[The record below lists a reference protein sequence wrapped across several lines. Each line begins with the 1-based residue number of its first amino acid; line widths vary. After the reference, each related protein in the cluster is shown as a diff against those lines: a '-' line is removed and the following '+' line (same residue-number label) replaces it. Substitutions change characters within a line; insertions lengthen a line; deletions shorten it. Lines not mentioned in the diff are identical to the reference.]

1 MKKIFALLIMLCGV
15 LSSWAAYS
23 TEGSTE
29 NVLKV
34 SGAVTQA
41 ELAALLNQYK
51 SKDNVNPEDNTD
63 LNGNPDPKP
72 MLLDFSEAEG
82 LYASYFIENRNDNL
96 YIRWGN
102 HQMCILPCVPG
113 PDALCI
119 LQNQLSGSSRFAYID
134 SSSDPSIPKTLYV
147 WVSNGGDHS
156 LSYLQYYSNKS
167 SISLKF
173 FPTYGRWTA
182 KFSNYV
188 SISRLEELS
197 DVPALSIDFTWCDVV
212 TLPTNFSVLNENTH
226 YITIALEDQS
236 GKYDFADET
245 NEYEPGKKYTYGDH
259 IYVVSTYK
267 NSINNTDHYASGAT
281 FKGKHIIATEGTTI
295 SYVRQAGT
303 FPNALKYFSDEMKEA
318 NLQCFCGNLVR
329 EDFTGTEDNP
339 EGINSLVA
347 TKYDFVTAT
356 TTENYMKEFQ
366 NNYAKYLAL
375 PDNFN
380 HLIDFGI
387 EEKADYCYFHTATN
401 PKCPNLLCVG
411 AYNPTSNSLTTWSK
425 ENLDE
430 NRKQIASVH
439 FVTSMVRPIPTPGVR
454 KSPYN
459 PINRICL
466 DLSDVVMFGAL
477 NFDDISI
484 GEYTTAGLQAAVL
497 QAADLSKAYFPD
509 NNDMN
514 FAKAGWSY
522 SKNGQPH
529 CPSTIILPT
538 DSRQALIPDDCFNPS
553 KYGKDFFDDLVS
565 ICIPYN
571 YKNIGDRAF
580 IGARKL
586 SHITAT
592 DNDGN
597 VYNNGPGTYTFPA
610 SLAYDEASGNG
621 RIGTEAFN
629 LEAYNPGGS
638 NPGNFYIGYTE
649 VHDIYVLATTAPKC
663 GVNAFSAGMVFG
675 WGHFDGNKTH
685 PVCRDNYKSYNH
697 IITILHFPADTDDA
711 EAKHYTDITRDYTL
725 MDEAGAY
732 DGQGNPLYWP
742 LMEEFL
748 KAYNQAMS
756 GVTWADNTKY
766 EGIVGTL
773 TQSDGTAANTYNTE
787 YAGWHQFVLTNY
799 GHTIPTPPA
808 TNYYEDDYYTLCFPF
823 DMSGDEVLSILGV
836 KYDSEASIK
845 PTLNGVSV
853 TGDVFPKVYTLK
865 GVTRIGSTITLE
877 FCQDLMAL
885 AEIGWTIDVDA
896 TNTNEEYKNGY
907 SYVRLTQRPSD
918 GKDVYIKG
926 GYPYLVKP
934 ILPEGKTISSGLAKY
949 IMTKHAY
956 TKNELGNKKVIPE
969 TTEYIAAPVLDHK
982 VIARDGEGHKLKNGN
997 IDYYYYFQ
1005 GAYTYLET
1013 PETNTQ
1019 TPLPLAVPHYAY
1031 FLGKKKGGSSK
1042 QFFRH
1047 TSATDRSWSAY
1058 SCVIGGKCPAE
1069 AAVIN
1074 VEAKDGEI
1082 KGNDVTFKFTVDNDD
1097 FETADVKYKFTIEG
1111 EDGFDEAVNIEKIDG
1126 EVVNAA
1132 ALEGDVFNV
1141 AGQRVGTS
1149 IEGLNKGLYIVNGK
1163 KVLVK

>member
-1 MKKIFALLIMLCGV
+1 MKKIFALLMMLCGV
-15 LSSWAAYS
+15 LSSWAY
-23 TEGSTE
+23 TLEVNE

-34 SGAVTQA
+34 SGAVTPE
-41 ELAALLNQYK
+41 ELTALLSQYK
-51 SKDNVNPEDNTD
+51 NTANINPEND
-63 LNGNPDPKP
+63 GKP
-72 MLLDFSEAEG
+72 MLLDFSEATGITAED
-82 LYASYFIENRNDNL
+82 FIEERYTNL

-102 HQMCILPCVPG
+102 RQMCILPSEPTPG
-113 PDALCI
+113 TLGI
-119 LQNQLSGSSRFAYID
+119 LQNSLTGSSRFAYLD
-134 SSSDPSIPKTLYV
+134 SSSPRTLYV
-147 WVSNGGDHS
+147 WVSNGAEHA
-156 LSYLQYYSNKS
+156 LSYLQYFSNIS
-167 SISLKF
+167 STSLSF
-173 FPTYGRWTA
+173 IHTYGRWNGL
-182 KFSNYV
+182 FSGYT
-188 SISRLEELS
+188 SITSLEELHY
-197 DVPALSIDFTWCDVV
+197 VPALSIDFTWCDV
-212 TLPTNFSVLNENTH
+212 TKLPTDFSVLHEDTH
-226 YITIALEDQS
+226 YITIAVVDTETS
-236 GKYDFADET
+236 YDFADEEKT
-245 NEYEPGKKYTYGDH
+245 YDSQGNKYKYGIEPNDGEH
-259 IYVVSTYK
+259 IWVVSTYK
-267 NSINNTDHYASGAT
+267 NNIDHYADKAT
-281 FKGKHIIATEGTTI
+281 FKGKRLIATEGTTI
-295 SYVRQAGT
+295 SYVRKAGE
-303 FPNALKYFSDEMKEA
+303 FANATQYFSRKMKEA
-318 NLQCFCGNLVR
+318 TLQCFCGNLNSD
-329 EDFTGTEDNP
+329 DFTEPG
-339 EGINSLVA
+339 GINSLGA
-347 TKYDFVTAT
+347 TKYDFVVAT
-356 TTENYMKEFQ
+356 ITKEHMKELQ
-366 NNYAKYLAL
+366 NGSALYLAL
-375 PDNFN
+375 PDNYN
-380 HLIDFGI
+380 DII
-387 EEKADYCYFHTATN
+387 EGTADQCFFRTTEN
-401 PKCPNLLCVG
+401 PKCPSLLCVG
-411 AYNPTSNSLTTWSK
+411 AYKSDPDADDTNTLTTWSK
-425 ENLDE
+425 RNPI
-430 NRKQIASVH
+430 NGKQIASVH
-439 FVTSMVRPIPTPGVR
+439 YVTNMIRPIPDSEERQRVDDYART
-454 KSPYN
+454 
-459 PINRICL
+459 CL
-466 DLSDVVMFGAL
+466 NLGNIEMSGAL
-477 NFDDISI
+477 NFDDISTI
-484 GEYTTAGLQAAVL
+484 DATTESGLKEAKL
-497 QAADLSKAYFPD
+497 KSADLSKAYFPD
-509 NNDMN
+509 NTDMN
-514 FAKAGWSY
+514 FAKAVWSY
-522 SKNGQPH
+522 FVETDMKPH
-529 CPSTIILPT
+529 CPYPIYLPT
-538 DSRQALIPDDCFNPS
+538 DSRQSLIPDDCFNPS

-571 YKNIGDRAF
+571 YKNIGERAF

-610 SLAYDEASGNG
+610 SLAYDEATGNG

-638 NPGNFYIGYTE
+638 NPGPHYIGYTE

-697 IITILHFPADTDDA
+697 IITILHFPADTNEA

-756 GVTWADNTKY
+756 GVTWADNTQY
-766 EGIVGTL
+766 EGIVETL
-773 TQSDGTAANTYNTE
+773 TQSDGTATNTYNTD

-845 PTLNGVSV
+845 PTLNGEEV
-853 TGDVFPKVYTLK
+853 TENRFPKVYTLK

-877 FCQDLMAL
+877 FSQDLMAL

-896 TNTNEEYKNGY
+896 TNTTEEYKNGY
-907 SYVRLTQRPSD
+907 SYVRLPSD

-934 ILPEGKTISSGLAKY
+934 ILPIGTTISSGLAKY

-982 VIARDGEGHKLKNGN
+982 VIARDGDNHKLKNGN

-1019 TPLPLAVPHYAY
+1019 SPLPLSVPQYAY

-1047 TSATDRSWSAY
+1047 TSTTNRSWSAY

-1074 VEAKDGEI
+1074 MRTEDGNEI
-1082 KGNDVTFKFTVDNDD
+1082 KGNNVTFKFTVDNDD
-1097 FETADVKYKFTIEG
+1097 FENADVKYKFTIEG

-1132 ALEGDVFNV
+1132 ALEGDVFNL

-1149 IEGLNKGLYIVNGK
+1149 VEGLSKGLYIVNGK

>member
-1 MKKIFALLIMLCGV
+1 MK
-15 LSSWAAYS
+15 
-23 TEGSTE
+23 
-29 NVLKV
+29 
-34 SGAVTQA
+34 
-41 ELAALLNQYK
+41 
-51 SKDNVNPEDNTD
+51 
-63 LNGNPDPKP
+63 
-72 MLLDFSEAEG
+72 
-82 LYASYFIENRNDNL
+82 
-96 YIRWGN
+96 
-102 HQMCILPCVPG
+102 
-113 PDALCI
+113 DA
-119 LQNQLSGSSRFAYID
+119 
-134 SSSDPSIPKTLYV
+134 T
-147 WVSNGGDHS
+147 
-156 LSYLQYYSNKS
+156 
-167 SISLKF
+167 
-173 FPTYGRWTA
+173 
-182 KFSNYV
+182 
-188 SISRLEELS
+188 
-197 DVPALSIDFTWCDVV
+197 
-212 TLPTNFSVLNENTH
+212 
-226 YITIALEDQS
+226 
-236 GKYDFADET
+236 
-245 NEYEPGKKYTYGDH
+245 
-259 IYVVSTYK
+259 
-267 NSINNTDHYASGAT
+267 
-281 FKGKHIIATEGTTI
+281 
-295 SYVRQAGT
+295 
-303 FPNALKYFSDEMKEA
+303 
-318 NLQCFCGNLVR
+318 LQCFCGNLNSD
-329 EDFTGTEDNP
+329 DFTGKEDTEGK
-339 EGINSLVA
+339 GINSLVA

-356 TTENYMKEFQ
+356 ITKDNMRNFQ
-366 NNYAKYLAL
+366 NDYAQYLAL
-375 PDNFN
+375 PDYFN
-380 HLIDFGI
+380 DII
-387 EEKADYCYFHTATN
+387 EGTADDCYFRKESDPN
-401 PKCPNLLCVG
+401 SKCPALLCVG
-411 AYNPTSNSLTTWSK
+411 AYNPTSNTLTTWSK
-425 ENLDE
+425 RNPENG
-430 NRKQIASVH
+430 KQITSVYH
-439 FVTSMVRPIPTPGVR
+439 VTNMIRPIPDSEERQKVHDYART
-454 KSPYN
+454 
-459 PINRICL
+459 CL
-466 DLSDVVMFGAL
+466 NLGNIEMSGAL
-477 NFDDISI
+477 NFDDISTI
-484 GEYTTAGLQAAVL
+484 DATTESGLKEAKL
-497 QAADLSKAYFPD
+497 KSADLSKAYFPD
-509 NNDMN
+509 NTDMN
-514 FAKAGWSY
+514 FAKAVWSY
-522 SKNGQPH
+522 FVETDMKPH
-529 CPSTIILPT
+529 CPYPIYLPT
-538 DSRQALIPDDCFNPS
+538 DSRQSLIPDDCFNPS

-571 YKNIGDRAF
+571 YKNIGERAF

-610 SLAYDEASGNG
+610 SLAYDEATGNG
-621 RIGTEAFN
+621 RIGTEALN

-638 NPGNFYIGYTE
+638 NPGLHYIGYTE

-697 IITILHFPADTDDA
+697 IITILHFPADTNEA

-756 GVTWADNTKY
+756 GVTWADNTQY
-766 EGIVGTL
+766 QGIVGTL
-773 TQSDGTAANTYNTE
+773 TQSDGTETDTYNTD

-823 DMSGDEVLSILGV
+823 DMSKDEVLSILGV
-836 KYDSEASIK
+836 NYSEIAK
-845 PTLNGVSV
+845 ATPAGTTVPTV
-853 TGDVFPKVYTLK
+853 TVDGTEVTADVFPKVYTLK

-877 FCQDLMAL
+877 FSQDLMAL
-885 AEIGWTIDVDA
+885 AEIDWTIDVDA
-896 TNTNEEYKNGY
+896 TNNTEEYKNGY
-907 SYVRLTQRPSD
+907 SYNKQLPQRPSD
-918 GKDVYIKG
+918 GEDIYIKG

-934 ILPEGKTISSGLAKY
+934 ILPTGTTISSGLAKY

-969 TTEYIAAPVLDHK
+969 STEYIAAPVLDHK
-982 VIARDGEGHKLKNGN
+982 VIARDGDNHKLQNGN

-1019 TPLPLAVPHYAY
+1019 SPHPLAVPHYAY

-1074 VEAKDGEI
+1074 MKTEEGDEI
-1082 KGNDVTFKFTVDNDD
+1082 KGNNVTFKFTADNDD
-1097 FETADVKYKFTIEG
+1097 FENADVKYKFTIEG

-1149 IEGLNKGLYIVNGK
+1149 IEGLSKGLYIVNGK
-1163 KVLVK
+1163 KILVK

>member
-1 MKKIFALLIMLCGV
+1 MKKLFALLMMLCGV
-15 LSSWAAYS
+15 LSSWAYDPNDLEV
-23 TEGSTE
+23 TKH
-29 NVLKV
+29 VLKFTG
-34 SGAVTQA
+34 SITRD
-41 ELAALLNQYK
+41 ELAVLLNQYK
-51 SKDNVNPEDNTD
+51 TDNVNPEDVN
-63 LNGNPDPKP
+63 KP
-72 MLLDFSEAEG
+72 MLLDFSEATGITAED
-82 LYASYFIENRNDNL
+82 FIEERNDNL

-102 HQMCILPCVPG
+102 CQMCILPSNPTLEV
-113 PDALCI
+113 LKKT
-119 LQNQLSGSSRFAYID
+119 QNTRSGSTYAFAYLD
-134 SSSDPSIPKTLYV
+134 SSSQNTLCV
-147 WVSNGGDHS
+147 WVSNAGNHT
-156 LSYLQYYSNKS
+156 LSYLQHYSNKS

-173 FPTYGRWTA
+173 IPTYSLWNDIAGYT
-182 KFSNYV
+182 SV
-188 SISRLEELS
+188 TSLEELS
-197 DVPALSIDFTWCDVV
+197 DVPALSIDFTWCDVGK
-212 TLPTNFSVLNENTH
+212 LPTDFSVLNENTH
-226 YITIALEDQS
+226 YITIAVVDTETS
-236 GKYDFADET
+236 YDFANEV
-245 NEYEPGKKYTYGDH
+245 NEYEPGKKYTYGNN

-267 NSINNTDHYASGAT
+267 NNIAPYADKAT
-281 FKGKHIIATEGTTI
+281 FKGKHLIATEGTTI
-295 SYVRQAGT
+295 SYIRQAGE
-303 FPNALKYFSDEMKEA
+303 FANATQYFSPEMQA
-318 NLQCFCGNLVR
+318 AALQCFCGNLNSD
-329 EDFTGTEDNP
+329 DFTA
-339 EGINSLVA
+339 EGGIKSLIA

-356 TTENYMKEFQ
+356 TVDNSGNEDEGVMKNFQ
-366 NNYAKYLAL
+366 NGSALYLAL
-375 PDNFN
+375 PDNYN
-380 HLIDFGI
+380 DII
-387 EEKADYCYFHTATN
+387 EGTADQCYFRTTEN
-401 PKCPNLLCVG
+401 PKCPSLLCVG
-411 AYNPTSNSLTTWSK
+411 AYKSDSDADDANTLTTWSK
-425 ENLDE
+425 RNPKSG
-430 NRKQIASVH
+430 KQIASVH
-439 FVTSMVRPIPTPGVR
+439 YVTNMIRPIPDSEERQRVDDYART
-454 KSPYN
+454 
-459 PINRICL
+459 CL
-466 DLSDVVMFGAL
+466 NLGNIKMSGAL
-477 NFDDISI
+477 NFDDISTI
-484 GEYTTAGLQAAVL
+484 DATTESGLKEAKL
-497 QAADLSKAYFPD
+497 HSADLSKAYFPD
-509 NNDMN
+509 NNDMK

-522 SKNGQPH
+522 SMNSEHH

-538 DSRQALIPDDCFNPS
+538 DPRQTLIPDDCFNS
-553 KYGKDFFDDLVS
+553 RTDEYQKNFFDDLES

-580 IGARKL
+580 MGARKL
-586 SHITAT
+586 SYITAT
-592 DNDGN
+592 GEEGE
-597 VYNNGPGTYTFPA
+597 VYDNGPGTYTFPA
-610 SLAYDEASGNG
+610 SLAYDEATGNG
-621 RIGTEAFN
+621 RIGTKAFDI
-629 LEAYNPGGS
+629 EAYNPGGS
-638 NPGNFYIGYTE
+638 NPGNFYIGYAE

-663 GVNAFSAGMVFG
+663 GVNAFSSGMVFG

-697 IITILHFPADTDDA
+697 LITILHFPANTDDA

-742 LMEEFL
+742 LMEEFM

-756 GVTWADNTKY
+756 GVTWDDNNLEYSSITEIK
-766 EGIVGTL
+766 TL
-773 TQSDGTAANTYNTE
+773 TQSDGTETDTYNTD

-823 DMSGDEVLSILGV
+823 DMSKDEVLSILGV
-836 KYDSEASIK
+836 KYDSEASTK
-845 PTLNGVSV
+845 PTLNGEEV
-853 TGDVFPKVYTLK
+853 TENRLPKVYTLK

-877 FCQDLMAL
+877 FSQDLMAL
-885 AEIGWTIDVDA
+885 AKIGWTIDVDA
-896 TNTNEEYKNGY
+896 TNTTEEYKNGY
-907 SYVRLTQRPSD
+907 SYVRLPSD

-982 VIARDGEGHKLKNGN
+982 VIARDGEGTRLSYTKNSET
-997 IDYYYYFQ
+997 IPYYYYFQ
-1005 GAYTYLET
+1005 GTYTYLET

-1019 TPLPLAVPHYAY
+1019 SPLPLSVPQYAY

-1074 VEAKDGEI
+1074 MRTEDGNEI
-1082 KGNDVTFKFTVDNDD
+1082 KGNNVTFKFTVDNDD
-1097 FETADVKYKFTIEG
+1097 FENADVKYKFTIEG

-1149 IEGLNKGLYIVNGK
+1149 IEGLSKGLYIVNGK